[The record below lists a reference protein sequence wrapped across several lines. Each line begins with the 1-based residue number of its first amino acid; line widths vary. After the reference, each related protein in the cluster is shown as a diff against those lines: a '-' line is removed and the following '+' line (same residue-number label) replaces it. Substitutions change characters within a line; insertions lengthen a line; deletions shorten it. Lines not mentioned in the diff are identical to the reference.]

1 MRRTTR
7 TRTPPDDCGC
17 ARHDASQV
25 DDDGKTQTFD
35 FDTLDQGIGLEY
47 YVAVD
52 VRDKTGA
59 DSQWREVETGD
70 RRRMRFEIAGRGPMP
85 PRAEQ

>member
-1 MRRTTR
+1 VSTEQVVGTI
-7 TRTPPDDCGC
+7 P
-17 ARHDASQV
+17 AHLASATV
-25 DDDGKTQTFD
+25 VLRWSDGKTQTFD

-59 DSQWREVETGD
+59 DSQWREVDAGD
-70 RRRMRFEIAGRGPMP
+70 RRRMRFEIGGRGPMP
-85 PRAEQ
+85 GAEL